1 MKLSFDEISS
11 EPSELTVA
19 DSSWFDS
26 DHGVLL
32 RSSEARLSLRKQD
45 GETVQLQGEMSG
57 SVSALCSR
65 CGEAVEQDLEYDF
78 FYCIT
83 TRSEPPVVSEDMECT
98 DEDAQMLYL
107 GGSQIDIG
115 EILREQLYLNLPF
128 TFLCSDDCLGVCA
141 DCGAV
146 VKDGSCTCSTE
157 KTSSPFSV
165 LGKLIDR

>member
-11 EPSELTVA
+11 QPSMFTVT
-19 DSSWFDS
+19 DSSWFGS
-26 DHGVLL
+26 DESVVL

-45 GETVQLQGEMSG
+45 GETVQLQGEMRGCIST
-57 SVSALCSR
+57 LCSR
-65 CGEAVEQDLEYDF
+65 CGESVEQDLEYDF
-78 FYCIT
+78 LYRIT
-83 TRSEPPVVSEDMECT
+83 SRPEPPAPTEDVECS
-98 DEDAQMLYL
+98 DEDSQMLYL

-128 TFLCSDDCLGVCA
+128 TSLCSDECPGICA

-146 VKDGSCTCSTE
+146 VKNGTCVCSTQ